1 MRDFEEEYKKYI
13 NEETPDLWN
22 RIESQL
28 EDRKISESPV
38 HAQKELTD
46 EKAENTEKI
55 ARETAD
61 INLSDRAKDRKI
73 SDKTAEKTTNKK
85 IYSVIKRMIPAAAA
99 IFILIIGISAVRNT
113 QIAKMNDQ
121 TSMNETAYPQEAEM
135 ESAEETAAAA
145 AEAVDIPESAAADE
159 AMDIPE
165 SAATDEAA
173 DMPESEAAYEENAD
187 DKLTADTTAST
198 DKATSSAQQN
208 GVGDK
213 TENAA
218 GAPTQEL
225 ADGGAKE
232 TEVKNNNTSS
242 VTDTLEVDKAV
253 LTGISVAD
261 PDWKDQGYAYVYH
274 FTTDDGDSI
283 DALLSQSLCDE
294 LETQNITIRRKKT
307 YHIVVTPIA
316 SDKGAAG
323 DDQTAVCRLEKISE

>member
-28 EDRKISESPV
+28 EDREISESPV
-38 HAQKELTD
+38 HVQKELTD

-121 TSMNETAYPQEAEM
+121 TSMNETAYPQEAKM
-135 ESAEETAAAA
+135 ESAEETAATA

-165 SAATDEAA
+165 SAVADEAA
-173 DMPESEAAYEENAD
+173 DMPESEAAYEE
-187 DKLTADTTAST
+187 TADTAASI
-198 DKATSSAQQN
+198 DKTTSSAQQN

-242 VTDTLEVDKAV
+242 VTDILEVDKAV

-323 DDQTAVCRLEKISE
+323 DGQTAVCRLEKISE

>member
-28 EDRKISESPV
+28 EDRE
-38 HAQKELTD
+38 
-46 EKAENTEKI
+46 
-55 ARETAD
+55 
-61 INLSDRAKDRKI
+61 KDRKI
-73 SDKTAEKTTNKK
+73 SDKTAENTTEKTTNKK

-135 ESAEETAAAA
+135 EYAEETAAAD
-145 AEAVDIPESAAADE
+145 DIPESAAADE
-159 AMDIPE
+159 AADMPE
-165 SAATDEAA
+165 SAAA
-173 DMPESEAAYEENAD
+173 DMPESESANAD
-187 DKLTADTTAST
+187 TADDNLTADTATST
-198 DKATSSAQQN
+198 DKTTSSAQQN

-225 ADGGAKE
+225 ADGGTQE

-261 PDWKDQGYAYVYH
+261 PVWKDQGYAYVYH

-294 LETQNITIRRKKT
+294 LETQNITIRRKKA

>member
-28 EDRKISESPV
+28 EDR
-38 HAQKELTD
+38 
-46 EKAENTEKI
+46 
-55 ARETAD
+55 
-61 INLSDRAKDRKI
+61 AKDRKI
-73 SDKTAEKTTNKK
+73 SDKTAAKTTNKK
-85 IYSVIKRMIPAAAA
+85 IYPMIKRMIPAAAA
-99 IFILIIGISAVRNT
+99 IFVLIIGISAVRNT

-121 TSMNETAYPQEAEM
+121 TSMNETAYPQEPEM
-135 ESAEETAAAA
+135 EYAEETAAAA
-145 AEAVDIPESAAADE
+145 DIPESAAADE
-159 AMDIPE
+159 AVDIPE
-165 SAATDEAA
+165 SVAADEAA
-173 DMPESEAAYEENAD
+173 DMPESAA
-187 DKLTADTTAST
+187 
-198 DKATSSAQQN
+198 AQQN
-208 GVGDK
+208 GAGNK
-213 TENAA
+213 TESAA
-218 GAPTQEL
+218 TAPTQEL

-242 VTDTLEVDKAV
+242 TTDTLEVEKAV

-274 FTTDDGDSI
+274 FMTDDGESI

-294 LETQNITIRRKKT
+294 LETQDITIRRKKT

-316 SDKGAAG
+316 SDKGASG

>member
-28 EDRKISESPV
+28 EDR
-38 HAQKELTD
+38 
-46 EKAENTEKI
+46 
-55 ARETAD
+55 ETAD

-73 SDKTAEKTTNKK
+73 SDKTAAKTTNKK
-85 IYSVIKRMIPAAAA
+85 IYPMIKRMIPAAAA
-99 IFILIIGISAVRNT
+99 IFVLIIGISAVRNT

-135 ESAEETAAAA
+135 EYAEETAAAA
-145 AEAVDIPESAAADE
+145 DEAVDIPESAAADE
-159 AMDIPE
+159 A
-165 SAATDEAA
+165 A
-173 DMPESEAAYEENAD
+173 DMPESESANAD
-187 DKLTADTTAST
+187 TADDNLNADTAASI
-198 DKATSSAQQN
+198 DKATSSAQQK
-208 GVGDK
+208 GVGNK
-213 TENAA
+213 TESAA
-218 GAPTQEL
+218 TAPTQEL

-242 VTDTLEVDKAV
+242 TTATLEVEKAV

-274 FTTDDGDSI
+274 FTTDDGESI
-283 DALLSQSLCDE
+283 DALLSQSQCDE
-294 LETQNITIRRKKT
+294 LETQDITIRRKKT

>member
-28 EDRKISESPV
+28 E
-38 HAQKELTD
+38 
-46 EKAENTEKI
+46 
-55 ARETAD
+55 
-61 INLSDRAKDRKI
+61 DRAKDRKI

-165 SAATDEAA
+165 SAVADEAA
-173 DMPESEAAYEENAD
+173 DMPESEAAYEE
-187 DKLTADTTAST
+187 TADTAASI
-198 DKATSSAQQN
+198 DKTTSSAQQN

-316 SDKGAAG
+316 SDKGSSP
-323 DDQTAVCRLEKISE
+323 DEQTAVCRLEKISE

>member
-13 NEETPDLWN
+13 DEETPDLWN

-28 EDRKISESPV
+28 EDR
-38 HAQKELTD
+38 
-46 EKAENTEKI
+46 
-55 ARETAD
+55 ETTD

-73 SDKTAEKTTNKK
+73 SDKTVAKTTNKK
-85 IYSVIKRMIPAAAA
+85 IYPMIKRMIPAAAA

-135 ESAEETAAAA
+135 EYAEETAAAA
-145 AEAVDIPESAAADE
+145 ADIPESAAA
-159 AMDIPE
+159 
-165 SAATDEAA
+165 DEAA
-173 DMPESEAAYEENAD
+173 DMPESEAAYEE
-187 DKLTADTTAST
+187 TADTAAST
-198 DKATSSAQQN
+198 DKATGSAQQN
-208 GVGDK
+208 GVGNK
-213 TENAA
+213 TESAA
-218 GAPTQEL
+218 TAPTQEL

-242 VTDTLEVDKAV
+242 VNDTLEVEKAV

-283 DALLSQSLCDE
+283 DARLSQSLCDE
-294 LETQNITIRRKKT
+294 LETRDITIRRKKT

-316 SDKGAAG
+316 SDKDAAG

>member
-28 EDRKISESPV
+28 EDREISESPV

-73 SDKTAEKTTNKK
+73 SDKTAEKTTNKR

-165 SAATDEAA
+165 SAV
-173 DMPESEAAYEENAD
+173 
-187 DKLTADTTAST
+187 
-198 DKATSSAQQN
+198 AQQN

-274 FTTDDGDSI
+274 FTTDDGERM
-283 DALLSQSLCDE
+283 DALISQSLCDE
-294 LETQNITIRRKKT
+294 LETQDITIRRKKA

-316 SDKGAAG
+316 SDKGSSP
-323 DDQTAVCRLEKISE
+323 DEQTAVCRLDKISE

>member
-28 EDRKISESPV
+28 EDREISESPV
-38 HAQKELTD
+38 HVQKELTD

-121 TSMNETAYPQEAEM
+121 TSMNETAYPQEAKM
-135 ESAEETAAAA
+135 ESAEETAATA

-165 SAATDEAA
+165 SAVADEAA
-173 DMPESEAAYEENAD
+173 DMPESEAAYEE
-187 DKLTADTTAST
+187 TADTAASI
-198 DKATSSAQQN
+198 DKTTSSAQQN

-242 VTDTLEVDKAV
+242 VTDILEVDKAV

-274 FTTDDGDSI
+274 FTTDDGDSM

-323 DDQTAVCRLEKISE
+323 DGQTAVCRLEKISE

>member
-28 EDRKISESPV
+28 EDR
-38 HAQKELTD
+38 
-46 EKAENTEKI
+46 
-55 ARETAD
+55 ETAD

-73 SDKTAEKTTNKK
+73 SDKTAAKTTNKK
-85 IYSVIKRMIPAAAA
+85 IYPMIKRMIPAAAA
-99 IFILIIGISAVRNT
+99 IFVLIIGISAVRNT

-135 ESAEETAAAA
+135 EYAEETAAAA
-145 AEAVDIPESAAADE
+145 DEAVDIPESAAADE
-159 AMDIPE
+159 A
-165 SAATDEAA
+165 A
-173 DMPESEAAYEENAD
+173 DMPESESANAD
-187 DKLTADTTAST
+187 TADDNLNADTAASI

-208 GVGDK
+208 GVGNK
-213 TENAA
+213 TESAA
-218 GAPTQEL
+218 TAPTQEL

-242 VTDTLEVDKAV
+242 TTATLEVEKAV

-274 FTTDDGDSI
+274 FTTDDGESI
-283 DALLSQSLCDE
+283 DALLSQSQCDE
-294 LETQNITIRRKKT
+294 LETQDITIRRKKT

>member
-85 IYSVIKRMIPAAAA
+85 IYSVIKRMIPSAAA

-145 AEAVDIPESAAADE
+145 AEAGDIPESAAADE

-165 SAATDEAA
+165 SAVAAEAA
-173 DMPESEAAYEENAD
+173 DMPESEAAYEE
-187 DKLTADTTAST
+187 TADTAASI
-198 DKATSSAQQN
+198 DKTTSSAQQN

>member
-13 NEETPDLWN
+13 DEETPDLWN

-28 EDRKISESPV
+28 EDR
-38 HAQKELTD
+38 
-46 EKAENTEKI
+46 
-55 ARETAD
+55 ETTD
-61 INLSDRAKDRKI
+61 INLSDRAKGRKI
-73 SDKTAEKTTNKK
+73 SDKTVAKTTNKK
-85 IYSVIKRMIPAAAA
+85 IYPMIKRMIPAAAA

-135 ESAEETAAAA
+135 EYVEETAAAA
-145 AEAVDIPESAAADE
+145 ADIPESAAA
-159 AMDIPE
+159 
-165 SAATDEAA
+165 DEAA
-173 DMPESEAAYEENAD
+173 DMPESEAAYEE
-187 DKLTADTTAST
+187 TADTAAST
-198 DKATSSAQQN
+198 DKATGSAQQN
-208 GVGDK
+208 GVGNK
-213 TENAA
+213 TESAA
-218 GAPTQEL
+218 TAPTQEL

-242 VTDTLEVDKAV
+242 VNDTLEVEKAV

-294 LETQNITIRRKKT
+294 LETRDITIRRKKT

-316 SDKGAAG
+316 SDKDAAG

>member
-28 EDRKISESPV
+28 EDRE
-38 HAQKELTD
+38 
-46 EKAENTEKI
+46 
-55 ARETAD
+55 
-61 INLSDRAKDRKI
+61 KDRKI

-121 TSMNETAYPQEAEM
+121 TSMNETAYPQEAKM

-165 SAATDEAA
+165 SAVADEAA
-173 DMPESEAAYEENAD
+173 DMPESEAAYEE
-187 DKLTADTTAST
+187 TADTAAPI
-198 DKATSSAQQN
+198 DKTTSSAQQN

-213 TENAA
+213 TENTA

>member
-28 EDRKISESPV
+28 EDREISESPV
-38 HAQKELTD
+38 HVQKELTD

-121 TSMNETAYPQEAEM
+121 TSMNETAYPQEAKM
-135 ESAEETAAAA
+135 ESAEETAATA

-159 AMDIPE
+159 A
-165 SAATDEAA
+165 A
-173 DMPESEAAYEENAD
+173 DMPESEAAYEE
-187 DKLTADTTAST
+187 TADTAASI
-198 DKATSSAQQN
+198 DKTTSSAQQN

-225 ADGGAKE
+225 ADGGTQE

-261 PDWKDQGYAYVYH
+261 PVWKDQGYAYVYH

-294 LETQNITIRRKKT
+294 LETQNITIRRKKA

>member
-28 EDRKISESPV
+28 EDREISESPV

-121 TSMNETAYPQEAEM
+121 TSMNETAYPQEAKM
-135 ESAEETAAAA
+135 ESAEETAATA

-159 AMDIPE
+159 A
-165 SAATDEAA
+165 A
-173 DMPESEAAYEENAD
+173 DMPESEAAYEE
-187 DKLTADTTAST
+187 TADTAASI
-198 DKATSSAQQN
+198 DKTTSSAQQN

-225 ADGGAKE
+225 ADGGTQE

-261 PDWKDQGYAYVYH
+261 PVWKDQGYAYVYH
-274 FTTDDGDSI
+274 FTTDDGERM
-283 DALLSQSLCDE
+283 DALISQSLCDE
-294 LETQNITIRRKKT
+294 LETQDITIRRKKA
-307 YHIVVTPIA
+307 YHIVVTPVA
-316 SDKGAAG
+316 SDKGSSP
-323 DDQTAVCRLEKISE
+323 DEQTAVCRLEKISE

>member
-13 NEETPDLWN
+13 DEETPDLWN

-28 EDRKISESPV
+28 EDR
-38 HAQKELTD
+38 
-46 EKAENTEKI
+46 
-55 ARETAD
+55 ETTD

-73 SDKTAEKTTNKK
+73 SDKTVAKSTNKK
-85 IYSVIKRMIPAAAA
+85 IYPMIKRMIPAAAA

-135 ESAEETAAAA
+135 EYAEETAAAA
-145 AEAVDIPESAAADE
+145 
-159 AMDIPE
+159 
-165 SAATDEAA
+165 DEAA
-173 DMPESEAAYEENAD
+173 DMPESEAAYEE
-187 DKLTADTTAST
+187 TADTAAST
-198 DKATSSAQQN
+198 DKATGSAQQN
-208 GVGDK
+208 GVGNK
-213 TENAA
+213 TESAA
-218 GAPTQEL
+218 TAPTQEL

-242 VTDTLEVDKAV
+242 VNDTLEVEKAV

-294 LETQNITIRRKKT
+294 LETRDITIRRKKT

-316 SDKGAAG
+316 SDKDAAG

>member
-28 EDRKISESPV
+28 EDR
-38 HAQKELTD
+38 
-46 EKAENTEKI
+46 
-55 ARETAD
+55 ETAD

-73 SDKTAEKTTNKK
+73 SDKTAAKTTNKK
-85 IYSVIKRMIPAAAA
+85 IYPMIKRMIPAAAA
-99 IFILIIGISAVRNT
+99 IFVLIIGISAVRNT

-135 ESAEETAAAA
+135 EYAEETAAAA
-145 AEAVDIPESAAADE
+145 DEAVDIAESAAA
-159 AMDIPE
+159 
-165 SAATDEAA
+165 DEAA
-173 DMPESEAAYEENAD
+173 DMPESESANAD
-187 DKLTADTTAST
+187 TADDNLNADTAASI

-208 GVGDK
+208 GVGNK
-213 TENAA
+213 TESAA
-218 GAPTQEL
+218 TAPTQEL

-242 VTDTLEVDKAV
+242 TTATLEVEKAV

-274 FTTDDGDSI
+274 FTTDDGESI
-283 DALLSQSLCDE
+283 DALLSQSQCDE
-294 LETQNITIRRKKT
+294 LETQDITIRRKKT

>member
-28 EDRKISESPV
+28 DDREISEPPV
-38 HAQKELTD
+38 HAQKELTG
-46 EKAENTEKI
+46 EKAENTERI
-55 ARETAD
+55 VGETTD
-61 INLSDRAKDRKI
+61 INLSDRAEDRKI

-85 IYSVIKRMIPAAAA
+85 IYSMIKRMIPAAAA
-99 IFILIIGISAVRNT
+99 IFILIIGISSVRNT

-135 ESAEETAAAA
+135 EYAEETAAAA
-145 AEAVDIPESAAADE
+145 DEAVDIPESAAADE

-165 SAATDEAA
+165 SAATDEDA
-173 DMPESEAAYEENAD
+173 DMPESEAAYGDTAD
-187 DKLTADTTAST
+187 DNLNTDTAAST

-208 GVGDK
+208 GVGNK

-218 GAPTQEL
+218 TDPAQGL

-242 VTDTLEVDKAV
+242 VTDTLEVEKAV

-294 LETQNITIRRKKT
+294 LETQDITIRRKKA

-316 SDKGAAG
+316 SNKGSSG
-323 DDQTAVCRLEKISE
+323 DDQAAVCKLEKIFE